1 MSTVWIQLGLIV
13 ATLLVA
19 ARLLSGQGQR
29 VLALRRLGLA
39 ALAGF
44 AVASILFPNV
54 WTRLAHTVGIGR
66 GTDLILYALV
76 VAFFGFV
83 ASSFRRFRDLEV
95 RYTRLARRIALDEAP
110 PPPAGTLP
118 GAATP
123 RDLGPAP
130 KEGR

>member
-13 ATLLVA
+13 ATLLVS
-19 ARLLSGQGQR
+19 ARLLSSQGQR

-39 ALAGF
+39 AFAGF
-44 AVASILFPNV
+44 AVASILFPNL
-54 WTRLAHTVGIGR
+54 WARLAHMVGIGR

-83 ASSFRRFRDLEV
+83 ASSFRRFRELEV

-110 PPPAGTLP
+110 PPVPAG
-118 GAATP
+118 P
-123 RDLGPAP
+123 RDTGPTP
-130 KEGR
+130 EREP